1 MHRIFRFYN
10 QNRYIIWIVIIA
22 VVLTIGVIRILNNYA
37 KEENRKSSSSNTTA
51 YSDMYSNP
59 EYPAI
64 TNNAGN
70 NNKGDNE
77 IKIIKN
83 FIEYCNKNEI
93 EQAYNLL
100 SSDCKNYVYKT
111 PEEFTKNYINIYFK
125 NEKSYNYQSWIKDA
139 KNSIY
144 RIEFW
149 EDKLSTGG
157 TNNKKTEDY
166 YTIVNENGTY
176 KLNINNY
183 IGHQEIKKELE
194 KNSVKVVI
202 VSKDI
207 YLEEE
212 IYNIKVENYSNNSI
226 CLTKSRN
233 NKSIILTDESNMVYS
248 ARLYEILDEDL
259 IISPKIIRN
268 ITLKFPK
275 TYKTTTDVK
284 RKINFNNIILN
295 YTTNNEKELRMEI
308 YI

>member
-1 MHRIFRFYN
+1 MYRILRFYN
-10 QNRYIIWIVIIA
+10 QNRYIIWIVIVA
-22 VVLTIGVIRILNNYA
+22 VILAIGVIRVLNNYA

-51 YSDMYSNP
+51 YSDIYNNP

-64 TNNAGN
+64 TNNIR

-77 IKIIKN
+77 TKIIKN
-83 FIEYCNKNEI
+83 FIEYCNKSEI

-111 PEEFTKNYINIYFK
+111 PEEFTKTYIYIYFK
-125 NEKSYNYQSWIKDA
+125 NKKSYNYQSWIKDA

-144 RIEFW
+144 RIELW

-166 YTIVNENGTY
+166 YTIVNENGIY
-176 KLNINNY
+176 KLNINSY

-207 YLEEE
+207 YLEDE
-212 IYNIKVENYSNNSI
+212 IYNIKVENYSNNRI

-233 NKSIILTDESNMVYS
+233 TKSIILTDENNMVYS
-248 ARLYEILDEDL
+248 AKLYEILDEEL
-259 IISPKIIRN
+259 IIPPKIIKN

-275 TYKTTTDVK
+275 AYKNTTDTE

-295 YTTNNEKELRMEI
+295 YKTNNEKELRMEI